1 MSSNKKSSAKAA
13 KPASAPVKKSAKP
26 AAPAPAKAQ
35 TAQDSFEDKLKA
47 FTRTKIYLTEPQYN
61 GQLLE
66 KTLLSSF
73 TTNVLNIANYEG
85 MCLGPEIN
93 GKPSLLLLAD
103 SQDGAGG
110 LTKEYLQI
118 ILIHL

>member
-1 MSSNKKSSAKAA
+1 
-13 KPASAPVKKSAKP
+13 
-26 AAPAPAKAQ
+26 
-35 TAQDSFEDKLKA
+35 
-47 FTRTKIYLTEPQYN
+47 
-61 GQLLE
+61 
-66 KTLLSSF
+66 
-73 TTNVLNIANYEG
+73 